1 MDSGLRVDWFPIR
14 LPFRYPFTTSKGT
27 KTHQP
32 SLLVRLEH
40 GGKVGWGE
48 APAISY
54 YNVTVAGMVEKLEK
68 NRSALAAHSF
78 AHPGAFHGW
87 LTTVF
92 PDDPF
97 LVCALDMAGW
107 DLFGQMKGLPLC
119 RFWDG
124 NMEDAPISDYTI
136 GMDSVHRMVE
146 KVKALD
152 WPLYKIK
159 VGGAEDL
166 AVLEALRCETD
177 AAFRVDANAAWTLE
191 QALEMMPR
199 LQTLGV
205 EWVEQPLA
213 KGDAEGMQRL
223 RARSPL
229 PLIADESCV
238 SEGDVAMCAAGFD
251 GVNIKLTKCGGITP
265 ALRMISEARSLG
277 LQVMIGCMSESTVG
291 AAAIAHLGPLADFM
305 DNDGPL
311 LLAEDVATGLEYR
324 YGTVTPTAN
333 PGLGVEVFA
342 FP

>member
-14 LPFRYPFTTSKGT
+14 LPFRFPFTTSKGT

-32 SLLVRLEH
+32 SLLVRLEY

-48 APAISY
+48 TPAISY
-54 YNVTVAGMVEKLEK
+54 YDVTVQDMVAKLEM
-68 NRSALAAHSF
+68 NRSALAAHSLV
-78 AHPGAFHGW
+78 HPESFHEW
-87 LTTVF
+87 LTSVF

-107 DLFGQMKGLPLC
+107 DLFGQMKGLPLH
-119 RFWDG
+119 RMWDG
-124 NMEDAPISDYTI
+124 NLEDAPISDYTI

-152 WPLYKIK
+152 WPVYKIK

-166 AVLEALRCETD
+166 AVLEALRRETD
-177 AAFRVDANAAWTLE
+177 SAFRVDANAAWTFE
-191 QALEMMPR
+191 QALEMLPR
-199 LQTLGV
+199 LETLGV

-213 KGDAEGMQRL
+213 KGDAEGMQKL
-223 RARSPL
+223 RAGSPL

-238 SEGDVAMCAAGFD
+238 SEFDVAGCAAGFD
-251 GVNIKLTKCGGITP
+251 GINIKLTKCGGITP
-265 ALRMISEARSLG
+265 ALRMISEARSLD

-291 AAAIAHLGPLADFM
+291 AAAIAHLAPFADFM

-324 YGTVTPTAN
+324 YGKVIPTAN

>member
-1 MDSGLRVDWFPIR
+1 
-14 LPFRYPFTTSKGT
+14 
-27 KTHQP
+27 
-32 SLLVRLEH
+32 
-40 GGKVGWGE
+40 
-48 APAISY
+48 
-54 YNVTVAGMVEKLEK
+54 
-68 NRSALAAHSF
+68 
-78 AHPGAFHGW
+78 
-87 LTTVF
+87 
-92 PDDPF
+92 
-97 LVCALDMAGW
+97 
-107 DLFGQMKGLPLC
+107 
-119 RFWDG
+119 
-124 NMEDAPISDYTI
+124 
-136 GMDSVHRMVE
+136 
-146 KVKALD
+146 
-152 WPLYKIK
+152 
-159 VGGAEDL
+159 
-166 AVLEALRCETD
+166 LRCETD

-191 QALEMMPR
+191 QAMEMMPR

-265 ALRMISEARSLG
+265 ALRMISQARSLG

-311 LLAEDVATGLEYR
+311 LLAEDVATGLAYR
-324 YGTVTPTAN
+324 YGKVIPTAN